1 MADPERVGDATDDV
15 EDMEDEEETTG
26 VDLTAQILRRPDVL
40 AAIQGR
46 LHAEMLESLPPSVKR
61 RMKALKKI
69 QLQATHIEAR
79 FYEEVHRLECRY
91 HKEYSPLYQK
101 CGLMRANLCPQRSQ
115 IISGLY
121 EPTEEEADWDSDQE
135 KEEEQQL
142 SSDLKTKV
150 KIEDIA
156 KKDENAEINKN
167 QGDNAKGIPDFW
179 LIIFKNV
186 QMLAEMV
193 QEHDEPILKHLID
206 IQVLFLESNPMVSF
220 IKRTGLH
227 NLTL

>member
-1 MADPERVGDATDDV
+1 
-15 EDMEDEEETTG
+15 
-26 VDLTAQILRRPDVL
+26 
-40 AAIQGR
+40 
-46 LHAEMLESLPPSVKR
+46 
-61 RMKALKKI
+61 MKALKKI

-101 CGLMRANLCPQRSQ
+101 
-115 IISGLY
+115 
-121 EPTEEEADWDSDQE
+121 PTEEEADWDSDQE
-135 KEEEQQL
+135 KDEEQQL

-220 IKRTGLH
+220 IKRTVRLL
-227 NLTL
+227 NLSVRIYC